1 MTFNEYIERGQINST
16 LSSYKRRKKQAI
28 DVCKEQLQTHNSPYV
43 ALSGGKD
50 SVAMAFIV
58 DEAARAVGKDFSL
71 WLHMSDASF
80 PGTLET
86 CEKVS
91 KMIHRRLDVYNHSQS
106 AFELISNPQKKA
118 FGKTGVFFDSVRAY
132 NADKDL
138 AFVGVR
144 AGESKRR
151 MKAAKAHGMTFHSK
165 SMGDSDVCNPLSWF
179 SVYDVASVLYEY
191 NAPIHPIYKMFSIDN
206 SNNSNGE
213 PKFIRLGYITSRD
226 LLDKG
231 TAVFLKTNYPDIYN
245 KLVCNFPEIK
255 NHV

>member
-1 MTFNEYIERGQINST
+1 MTFNEYIERGQINSL

-28 DVCKEQLQTHNSPYV
+28 DICKEQLLTHNSPYV

-58 DEAARAVGKDFSL
+58 DEAARSVGKDFSL

-86 CEKVS
+86 CEKVAR
-91 KMIHRRLDVYNHSQS
+91 MLNRRLDVYNHDQS
-106 AFELISNPQKKA
+106 AFELINNPQKRV
-118 FGKTGVFFDSVRAY
+118 FGKSGVFFDSVRAY

-144 AGESKRR
+144 AAESKRR
-151 MKAAKAHGMTFHSK
+151 MEAAKAHGMTFHSK
-165 SMGDSDVCNPLSWF
+165 SMGDSDVCNPLAWF

-191 NAPIHPIYKMFSIDN
+191 NAPIHPIYKKISIDEG
-206 SNNSNGE
+206 NNANGE

-231 TAVFLKTNYPDIYN
+231 TAVFLKLNYPDIYN
-245 KLVCNFPEIK
+245 KLIKSFPEIR